1 MYLFLLL
8 VVWQV
13 LLLNTNSDYLKS
25 LFSSLKS
32 RYCTQNVSMSQ
43 PIKWFSQFGTSLVY
57 FSLCFSPSDTVFS
70 LGWRDQLLSL
80 DCRFTIP
87 HQHQLA
93 RYNTK
98 SLSLLS
104 SSLSLPYRFR
114 RFFGFFLLGTGLGND
129 FDKFLEEEVEDDDDA
144 WTGIFFLS
152 EAKRWWWREDL
163 GVWWLWPVLCWE
175 KINNALGH
183 IKLIHVFIFSS

>member
-1 MYLFLLL
+1 MS
-8 VVWQV
+8 VCHNQSSGSV
-13 LLLNTNSDYLKS
+13 S
-25 LFSSLKS
+25 LAPAS
-32 RYCTQNVSMSQ
+32 
-43 PIKWFSQFGTSLVY
+43 
-57 FSLCFSPSDTVFS
+57 CFSPSDTVFS

-152 EAKRWWWREDL
+152 EAKRWWWRKDF